1 MKTNNCLYIGGGFA
15 KHTYPWLI
23 PIIDGFCTQKGITTL
38 IFNEIPVKKLEEFP
52 SLKPILS
59 KYKILNEKKLIPF
72 WIIFTRPLFI
82 VLHAFILLLNFRRK
96 DALNKSKSWY
106 ESQILHSILDQENLF
121 HLGAAGIPR
130 FFARLWGCVLSARE
144 KHRIEYLL
152 NNFKIDGAFLGH
164 SVYRYRVLLAN
175 FREKNIPVINQAMFN
190 CHLQKNNKDIY
201 FASLENN
208 KYDYIKKKIDPKEIK
223 SYWNKRLVG
232 KGTYDLA
239 NYAQS
244 VKNINSEFP
253 KNLVFLHI
261 FKDSPFNT
269 IDRDRI
275 FLDYYEW
282 VVETLKILKESK
294 EKWTIK
300 IHPSSYRWG
309 ENKNHLIKTLIKNIY
324 KDQVS
329 NIELIQTEL
338 TNLDIFR
345 NCNRLVTFSG
355 TCHLEVACHG
365 VRPITIQ
372 ETQLEEFNKTYVLKP
387 NDLNSYREMLLEPN
401 SSNIFKLKSNE
412 IEECRFLLF
421 VREKILTLK
430 ENLSQTDVYR
440 GDSKSRFASEIDK
453 LKITLPNNIENLT
466 DNGENLAKGFS
477 HCFSKNYQLLAKE
490 WVKNNLNNK

>member
-1 MKTNNCLYIGGGFA
+1 MKTNNYLYIGGGFA
-15 KHTYPWLI
+15 SHTYPWLI
-23 PIIDGFCTQKGITTL
+23 PIIDGFCTQKGISTL
-38 IFNEIPVKKLEEFP
+38 IFNKISLKKLEEFP

-59 KYKILNEKKLIPF
+59 KYKILDERELIPL
-72 WIIFTRPLFI
+72 WIIFTRPLII
-82 VLHAFILLLNFRRK
+82 VSNAFLLLLNFKRR
-96 DALNKSKSWY
+96 DVLNKSKSWY

-121 HLGAAGIPR
+121 HLGAGIPKL
-130 FFARLWGCVLSARE
+130 FARLWGCILSARE

-152 NNFKIDGAFLGH
+152 NNFRIDGAFLGH

-175 FREKNIPVINQAMFN
+175 FREKNIQVINQAMFN
-190 CHLQKNNKDIY
+190 CHSQKKNKDIY
-201 FASLENN
+201 FASLENK
-208 KYDYIKKKIDPKEIK
+208 KYDFIEKHINPKEIE
-223 SYWNKRLVG
+223 SYWNKRLIG

-244 VKNINSEFP
+244 VKNKNIEFP

-275 FLDYYEW
+275 FSDYYEW

-309 ENKNHLIKTLIKNIY
+309 ENKNQLIKKLIKKIY

-345 NCNRLVTFSG
+345 NCKRLVTFSG

-372 ETQLEEFNKTYVLKP
+372 ETQLEEFNKNYVLKP
-387 NDLNSYREMLLEPN
+387 FDLNSYKQMLLVPS

-412 IEECRFLLF
+412 IKDCRFLLF

-440 GDSKSRFASEIDK
+440 GDSKSRFATETDK
-453 LKITLPNNIENLT
+453 LKITLPFNIENLT
-466 DNGENLAKGFS
+466 ANGENLAKGFS
-477 HCFSKNYQLLAKE
+477 HTFSKDYQLLAKE
-490 WVKNNLNNK
+490 LVKNNLKK

>member
-15 KHTYPWLI
+15 SHTYPWLI
-23 PIIDGFCTQKGITTL
+23 PIIDGFCTEKGISTL
-38 IFNEIPVKKLEEFP
+38 IFNNIPLKKLEEFP

-59 KYKILNEKKLIPF
+59 KYKILNERELIPF
-72 WIIFTRPLFI
+72 WKTFTLYIFT
-82 VLHAFILLLNFRRK
+82 VLNAFLLLLNFRRR
-96 DALNKSKSWY
+96 DVLNKSKSWY

-121 HLGAAGIPR
+121 HLGSGIPR
-130 FFARLWGCVLSARE
+130 LFARLWGCVLSVRE
-144 KHRIEYLL
+144 KHRIEYVL

-164 SVYRYRVLLAN
+164 SVYRYRVLLAI
-175 FREKNIPVINQAMFN
+175 FREKNIQVINQAMFN
-190 CHLQKNNKDIY
+190 CHLQKINKDIY
-201 FASLENN
+201 FASLENK
-208 KYDYIKKKIDPKEIK
+208 KYDFIKKNIDPKEIE
-223 SYWNKRLVG
+223 SYWNKRLIG
-232 KGTYDLA
+232 EGTYDLA

-244 VKNINSEFP
+244 VKNTNIEFP

-275 FLDYYEW
+275 FSDYYEW
-282 VVETLKILKESK
+282 VVETLKILKESN

-309 ENKNHLIKTLIKNIY
+309 ENKNHLIKKLIKKVY
-324 KDQVS
+324 KSQNS

-365 VRPITIQ
+365 VKPITIQ
-372 ETQLEEFNKTYVLKP
+372 ETQLEEFNKNYVLKP
-387 NDLNSYREMLLEPN
+387 IDLNSYRQMLLEPSN
-401 SSNIFKLKSNE
+401 SNSFKLKSNE
-412 IEECRFLLF
+412 IEDSRFLLF

-440 GDSKSRFASEIDK
+440 GDNISRFASETDK
-453 LKITLPNNIENLT
+453 LKKTLPVNIENLT
-466 DNGENLAKGFS
+466 NNGINLAMGFT
-477 HCFSKNYQLLAKE
+477 HCFSKDYQVFARE
-490 WVKNNLNNK
+490 WAKNNLTK